1 MGKKVNPLIFRI
13 SNIKN
18 PAINWHSK
26 WFAKAGNY
34 ALYLQEDEKI
44 RKVIKKSITNV
55 GLDKVII
62 QRSGKGDLE
71 VILSVS
77 KPGVIIGR
85 GGERSER
92 LKKEIQKVINKNCKL
107 KLTIKE
113 IPKPNL
119 CAEVLAQEAKRMIE
133 HRMRF
138 RRVMKKIVDLAKKA
152 GAIGIKIS
160 MAGRL
165 NGVEIA
171 RTEKLSLGQ
180 MPLQNLRANIDYARC
195 GAHTKWGQIGIKI
208 WVYKGEVF
216 EDETTN

>member
-1 MGKKVNPLIFRI
+1 MGKKVNPLILRI

-18 PAINWHSK
+18 PAINWNSR
-26 WFAKAGNY
+26 WFAKEGNY
-34 ALYLQEDEKI
+34 ASYLQEDEKI
-44 RKVIKKSITNV
+44 RKVVKKNIVNV
-55 GLDKVII
+55 GLDKIVI

-92 LKKEIQKVINKNCKL
+92 LKKEIQKIINKNYKL
-107 KLTIKE
+107 RLTIQE
-113 IPKPNL
+113 IAKPNL
-119 CAEVLAQEAKRMIE
+119 SAEVLSQEAKRMIE

-138 RRVMKKIVDLAKKA
+138 RRVMKKIVDLAKRA

-171 RTEKLSLGQ
+171 RTEKLSAGQ
-180 MPLQNLRANIDYARC
+180 MPLQNLRANLDYARC
-195 GAHTKWGQIGIKI
+195 GAHTKWGQVGIKV

-216 EDETTN
+216 EEK